1 MKKIISFVFS
11 LFKVKSGGLET
22 KKVKNIWYVLNYN
35 NCYFVTTQIDC
46 NNKRNCNA
54 ILLIFIQLYRW

>member
-22 KKVKNIWYVLNYN
+22 KKVK
-35 NCYFVTTQIDC
+35 
-46 NNKRNCNA
+46 KGMSK
-54 ILLIFIQLYRW
+54 ILLKTQAVKNFVDWQQNS